1 MTKATIFMK
10 GFIRENPVLVLVLG
24 LCPALY
30 VSTSVSN
37 ALGLGAATMFVLLCS
52 NTAISLLRKIIPE
65 KVRIPSYIVL
75 IASFVAMAQMIIEA
89 YFFNLYLALG
99 IFLPLIATNCI
110 IFARAEI
117 FANRNGTLNSIVDAI
132 GMGAGFT
139 LALFIIAS
147 IREILG
153 NGTWFDVP
161 LPYIGDFSVPIMA
174 LAPGGFVV
182 FAVLIAIV
190 NKITK
195 GMAQQEKKLT
205 CARCP
210 QALACGLGRE
220 AIKKGGDE
228 R

>member
-1 MTKATIFMK
+1 MTKAAIFLR
-10 GFIRENPVLVLVLG
+10 GLIRENPVLVLVLG

-37 ALGLGAATMFVLLCS
+37 ALGLGAATMFVLFCS
-52 NTAISLLRKIIPE
+52 NTAISLLRKVIPE
-65 KVRIPSYIVL
+65 KVRIPSYIVV
-75 IASFVAMAQMIIEA
+75 IASFVAIAQMVIEA
-89 YFFNLYLALG
+89 HFHGLYLALG

-117 FANRNGTLNSIVDAI
+117 FANRHGVLNSIVDAL

-139 LALFIIAS
+139 VALVLVAS

-153 NGTWFDVP
+153 SGTWFGIA
-161 LPYIGDFSVPIMA
+161 LPVFEDFSVPIMA

-182 FAVLIAIV
+182 FGVLVAIV

-195 GMAQQEKKLT
+195 GMAVQEKKLT

-210 QALACGLGRE
+210 QSLVCGTGRDAAKE
-220 AIKKGGDE
+220 GGDK
-228 R
+228 